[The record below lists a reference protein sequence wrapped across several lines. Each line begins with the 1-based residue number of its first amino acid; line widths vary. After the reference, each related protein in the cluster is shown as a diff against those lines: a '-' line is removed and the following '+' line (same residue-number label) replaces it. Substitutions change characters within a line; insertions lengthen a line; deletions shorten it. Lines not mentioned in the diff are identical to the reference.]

1 MSRASNYPSLAPSNV
16 GELNRLLTAAVVNRG
31 FCNLLLTNPASALA
45 AGYNGESFRLAA
57 EDRARILS
65 IQAKSLTD
73 FAMQLAGNLKAS
85 DRGRP
90 GRENY
95 KGRSL

>member
-1 MSRASNYPSLAPSNV
+1 MSISPNYPSLAPSNG

-57 EDRARILS
+57 EDQARILA
-65 IQAKSLTD
+65 IQAKSLAD
-73 FAMQLAGNLKAS
+73 FAMQLAGIQKAS
-85 DRGRP
+85 DRGRA

-95 KGRSL
+95 KRQSL